1 MQKLEIIEEI
11 KPLLDRALSEIRRND
26 VLENS
31 DTINRAIAL
40 FAQELQVCSQAGQV
54 VLNSNRYGELI
65 MYALHKN
72 NYSLFSTV
80 VELLQWHMLEQSS
93 HTGFLWAMTVLL
105 ERINDLRLF
114 RKTLNLELINQTL
127 YEINNPPAKPKAR
140 AKTPAKAAAK
150 ATTKTATKKAVKKTA
165 AKKTVAKK
173 K

>member
-1 MQKLEIIEEI
+1 
-11 KPLLDRALSEIRRND
+11 
-26 VLENS
+26 
-31 DTINRAIAL
+31 
-40 FAQELQVCSQAGQV
+40 
-54 VLNSNRYGELI
+54 
-65 MYALHKN
+65 
-72 NYSLFSTV
+72 
-80 VELLQWHMLEQSS
+80 
-93 HTGFLWAMTVLL
+93 MTVLL